1 MERSDFIP
9 RLELEHVLAH
19 GRDVP
24 RDIIAV
30 VPVDTLGKSEPG
42 ILPVLGVATGHDHLD
57 ENLAGSRLGDVN
69 VVDTRLE
76 LVVHH
81 CFLHS
86 DGAVI
91 VVYGSSEGEYRLYSA
106 V

>member
-9 RLELEHVLAH
+9 PLELEHVLAGSH
-19 GRDVP
+19 DVS
-24 RDIIAV
+24 RDIITV

-42 ILPVLGVATGHDHLD
+42 ILPVLRVASGHDHLD
-57 ENLAGSRLGDVN
+57 ENLAGSRLGDVD

-86 DGAVI
+86 D
-91 VVYGSSEGEYRLYSA
+91 
-106 V
+106 